1 MFKIFGLVNDG
12 TDIGFG
18 TNGESG
24 EGVAIANVKDTVMPY
39 LRVLS
44 QFRDTVRELARGK
57 ADHKQLLELCDRLRD
72 EDLVEL
78 GVMLDDREGGKAL
91 VKLVDREELVRERDE
106 KRRREEEKQAKKEA
120 QAAEKERKRL
130 ERLALGQL
138 NPTEMFKSG
147 EYAGQFSLYDDK
159 GIPTHDVEN
168 VELAKSRRKKLQK
181 EWDAQ
186 HKRHTEYLAA
196 QSETN

>member
-1 MFKIFGLVNDG
+1 
-12 TDIGFG
+12 
-18 TNGESG
+18 
-24 EGVAIANVKDTVMPY
+24 MPY

-44 QFRDTVRELARGK
+44 QFRDNVRDLARGK

-91 VKLVDREELVRERDE
+91 VKLVDREELIRERDE
-106 KRRREEEKQAKKEA
+106 KRRREEEKQAKKQA
-120 QAAEKERKRL
+120 QAVEKERKRL
-130 ERLALGQL
+130 ERLALGRQ
-138 NPTEMFKSG
+138 NPEEMFKVG

-159 GIPTHDVEN
+159 GVPTHDHEN

-186 HKRHTEYLAA
+186 AKRHAEYLAA
-196 QSETN
+196 QTEEA